1 MLAPAVPAQVET
13 GPERFAT
20 LSVDWRAGRGEDSVV
35 HEELPSSGTLIKANQ
50 LLRRH
55 GQERCK
61 LNAPV
66 RIFQRGASLRLALT
80 GQAGGLSYAER
91 IAKAIGCQFFHRQT
105 EYVSRQFVLARE
117 GRPEKCW
124 IVGIEHDWDAGVV
137 QLPHWMLFQ

>member
-80 GQAGGLSYAER
+80 GQAGGLSLEFGHSLALDMG
-91 IAKAIGCQFFHRQT
+91 AKECFTSNSETEGGRKPTRQ
-105 EYVSRQFVLARE
+105 
-117 GRPEKCW
+117 
-124 IVGIEHDWDAGVV
+124 VGG
-137 QLPHWMLFQ
+137 